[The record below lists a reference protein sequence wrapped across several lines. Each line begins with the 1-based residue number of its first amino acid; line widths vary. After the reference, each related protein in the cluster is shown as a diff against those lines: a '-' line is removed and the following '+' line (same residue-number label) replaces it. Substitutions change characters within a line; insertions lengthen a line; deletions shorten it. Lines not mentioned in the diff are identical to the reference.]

1 MQIPSSYSSERLDVV
16 KQIKQTREM
25 GDQLHLA
32 QFDLEDQPVT
42 ISSI

>member
-42 ISSI
+42 IS